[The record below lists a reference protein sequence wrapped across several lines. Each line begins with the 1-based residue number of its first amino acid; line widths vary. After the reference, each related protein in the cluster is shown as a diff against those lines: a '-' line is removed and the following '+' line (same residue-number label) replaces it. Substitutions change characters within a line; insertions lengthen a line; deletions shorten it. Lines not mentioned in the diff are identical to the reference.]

1 VQFGLRP
8 DASRHHIQE
17 CACLAAHFAFFSRAD
32 SGVLLTVINAQA
44 TSCVL
49 IETRTYASL
58 SRQRL
63 HDDLTLWCNEE
74 GKLIGLT
81 PNVIGTHLYE
91 KNFAVKDVI
100 MGDIVFTGG
109 TDDEGD
115 NLGLPFAWQVQ
126 LQELAD
132 KLRKAYE
139 AESEL
144 SLLDIIFWSA

>member
-1 VQFGLRP
+1 MKAALRINTDFTTEILDLEDDSLKKLQDAVGGL
-8 DASRHHIQE
+8 IQ
-17 CACLAAHFAFFSRAD
+17 AVD
-32 SGVLLTVINAQA
+32 
-44 TSCVL
+44 
-49 IETRTYASL
+49 
-58 SRQRL
+58 L

>member
-1 VQFGLRP
+1 MKTALRINTDFTTEILDLEDDSLKKLQDAVGGL
-8 DASRHHIQE
+8 IQ
-17 CACLAAHFAFFSRAD
+17 AVD
-32 SGVLLTVINAQA
+32 
-44 TSCVL
+44 
-49 IETRTYASL
+49 
-58 SRQRL
+58 L

-81 PNVIGTHLYE
+81 PNIIGTHLYE
-91 KNFAVKDVI
+91 KNFAVQDTI

-139 AESEL
+139 EESEL

>member
-1 VQFGLRP
+1 MKTALRINT
-8 DASRHHIQE
+8 DFTTEILDLE
-17 CACLAAHFAFFSRAD
+17 AD
-32 SGVLLTVINAQA
+32 SLMQLQEAVGGLVQA
-44 TSCVL
+44 VD
-49 IETRTYASL
+49 
-58 SRQRL
+58 L

-81 PNVIGTHLYE
+81 PNIIGTHLYE
-91 KNFAVKDVI
+91 KNFAVTDTI

-115 NLGLPFAWQVQ
+115 NLALPTAWQVQ

-139 AESEL
+139 AEAEL